1 MTSRIDAT
9 PQAALLARLRDRVR
23 ADEEGNASIVGA
35 ILLPLLFVFIL
46 AIVQAGM
53 VYHANNTARAIANT
67 TVQATRLEDGTVEA
81 GQAAASSRLQMVGP
95 NLILNPA
102 VAVSRTPETASA
114 TVTGRV
120 QSILPGLRFP
130 IEQTATGP
138 VERWVT
144 R

>member
-1 MTSRIDAT
+1 MTRRREAPT
-9 PQAALLARLRDRVR
+9 QAAPRARLRDRLR
-23 ADEEGNASIVGA
+23 AEEEGNVSIVGA
-35 ILLPLLFVFIL
+35 ILLPLLFIFIL

-67 TVQATRLEDGTVEA
+67 TVQATRLEDGSVEA
-81 GQAAASSRLQMVGP
+81 GQATASSRLQMIGP
-95 NLILNPA
+95 NLILNPQ
-102 VAVSRTPETASA
+102 VAVSRTAETASV

-138 VERWVT
+138 VERWVNP
-144 R
+144 